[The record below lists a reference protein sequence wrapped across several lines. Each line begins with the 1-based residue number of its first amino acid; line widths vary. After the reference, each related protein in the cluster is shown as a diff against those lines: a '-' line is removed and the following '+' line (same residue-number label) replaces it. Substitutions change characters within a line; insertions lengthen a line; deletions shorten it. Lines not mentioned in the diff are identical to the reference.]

1 MRLFIENSIE
11 EITTLLK
18 CGEIRLEDMIDE
30 CVSLSER
37 YCKYKFWK
45 SFDTEILKSQYQD
58 LYSIKDKWEDK
69 KLLGIPIGVKDVFN
83 TRDLPTQMGSMI
95 WEGFEAGNDARVVGN
110 LLYNGGV
117 MAGKTV
123 TAEFAV
129 HALNETLNPY
139 NIERTPGTSSS
150 GSAAAVALGVVP
162 AALATQTAGSIIRPA
177 SFCGVYGYKPSF
189 GTVPRT
195 GVLKTTDS
203 LDSIGFITSNID
215 NIRPIFDAISV
226 HGLDYPYV
234 YEAVSDPRRKHRG
247 GKWRIA
253 FVKTY
258 IWDQAEQYV
267 QEAIMDFIMMLKQ
280 DQEFDMKEVNID
292 NIIHDSHKIHETIY
306 DKSLAYYFKNERLE
320 KDKVSDVMNQ
330 MIEHGEM
337 IEIEEYMNALA
348 LQTEKCCQ
356 MDLFLQNY
364 DVILSISTSSAA
376 VKRGQKELDDPSLI
390 WNLLHLCSVSVPLF
404 SHEGLPFGI
413 QISARQYSDYL
424 LMDFL
429 AELCKKGYIP
439 RHTNTKVGEER
450 EA

>member
-1 MRLFIENSIE
+1 MKFFIENSIQ

-18 CGEIRLEDMIDE
+18 REEIRLEDIMNE
-30 CVSLSER
+30 CVSLSEK
-37 YCKYKFWK
+37 YCNYKFWK
-45 SFDTEILKSQYQD
+45 SFNTEILKSQYQE
-58 LYSIKDKWEDK
+58 LYSIKDKWKDRE
-69 KLLGIPIGVKDVFN
+69 LLGIPIGVKDVFN
-83 TRDLPTQMGSMI
+83 TRDLPTQMGSVI
-95 WEGFEAGNDARVVGN
+95 WEGFEAGNDARVVSN
-110 LLYNGGV
+110 ILYKGGV

-150 GSAAAVALGVVP
+150 GSAVAVALGVVP

-215 NIRPIFDAISV
+215 NIRPIFEAISV

-234 YEAVSDPRRKHRG
+234 YEAVSNPQRKHRG
-247 GKWRIA
+247 GRWRIA

-258 IWDQAEQYV
+258 IWDEAEQYV
-267 QEAIMDFIMMLKQ
+267 KEAIIDFITMLKQ
-280 DQEFDMKEVNID
+280 DQEIDIKEIDID
-292 NIIHDSHKIHETIY
+292 NIIQNSHKIHETIY
-306 DKSLAYYFKNERLE
+306 DKSLAYYFKNEHLE
-320 KDKVSDVMNQ
+320 KDKISGVMNQ

-337 IEIEEYMNALA
+337 IEIEEYMKALE
-348 LQTEKCCQ
+348 LQTEKCHQ
-356 MDLFLQNY
+356 MDSFLQNY
-364 DVILSISTSSAA
+364 DVVLSISTSSVA
-376 VKRGQKELDDPSLI
+376 VERGQKELDDPSLI

-404 SHEGLPFGI
+404 SHEGMPFGI

-429 AELCKKGYIP
+429 AELCKKNYIP
-439 RHTNTKVGEER
+439 RYTNTKVGEGE
-450 EA
+450 

>member
-1 MRLFIENSIE
+1 MRLFIENSIG
-11 EITTLLK
+11 EITALLK
-18 CGEIRLEDMIDE
+18 CGEIRLEDIIDE
-30 CVSLSER
+30 CLSLSER

-45 SFDTEILKSQYQD
+45 SFDAEILKSQYQG
-58 LYSIKDKWEDK
+58 LYSIKDKWKDK

-83 TRDLPTQMGSMI
+83 TRDLPTQMGSVI
-95 WEGFEAGNDARVVGN
+95 WEGFEAGNDARAVGN
-110 LLYNGGV
+110 ILYNGGV

-139 NIERTPGTSSS
+139 NTERTPGTSSS
-150 GSAAAVALGVVP
+150 GSAVAVALGVVP

-203 LDSIGFITSNID
+203 LDSIGFLTSNIE

-234 YEAVSDPRRKHRG
+234 YEAAADPRRKHRG

-267 QEAIMDFIMMLKQ
+267 KEAIMDFIRMLKQ
-280 DQEFDMKEVNID
+280 DREFDIEEVDID
-292 NIIHDSHKIHETIY
+292 NIIHNSHKIHETIY

-348 LQTEKCCQ
+348 LQTEKCRQ

-364 DVILSISTSSAA
+364 DAMLSVSTSSAA

-390 WNLLHLCSVSVPLF
+390 WNLLHLCSVSVPRF

-413 QISARQYSDYL
+413 QIAARQYSDYL

-429 AELCKKGYIP
+429 AELCKKSYIP
-439 RHTNTKVGEER
+439 RHTNTKVGEEGV
-450 EA
+450 A